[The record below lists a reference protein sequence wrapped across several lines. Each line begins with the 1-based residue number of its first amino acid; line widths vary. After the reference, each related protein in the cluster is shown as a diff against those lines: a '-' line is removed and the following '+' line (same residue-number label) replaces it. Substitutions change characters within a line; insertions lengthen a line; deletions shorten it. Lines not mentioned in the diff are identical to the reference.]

1 MARDMKLIKTST
13 RVAMSLIPM
22 DVVFYK
28 DEADKLYRLLKVPAI
43 SGSTYEALSMATC
56 LSRYAPDIIE
66 GETIEDYPKYIHI
79 RVNGNNS
86 GDVIGVYELQKNAE
100 NYKFWDITD
109 EFNPY
114 SAGKDVTPK
123 EKISE
128 IHRIS
133 KETESGKKPKP
144 ELDMEEHKRHIQ
156 NLERIL
162 ERIERKHPDKKENN
176 EEGLTPRTRNT
187 PGNVAGL
194 DLIDV
199 GM

>member
-1 MARDMKLIKTST
+1 MKLIKTST

-109 EFNPY
+109 EFTPY

-123 EKISE
+123 E
-128 IHRIS
+128 
-133 KETESGKKPKP
+133 ETESGK
-144 ELDMEEHKRHIQ
+144 
-156 NLERIL
+156 IL

-176 EEGLTPRTRNT
+176 EEGLTPSQKEILEETKRRHAQ
-187 PGNVAGL
+187 P
-194 DLIDV
+194 
-199 GM
+199 